1 MHLSE
6 AVKTPFQTTP
16 AIVMIGRLNPP
27 TTGHYFVIDKMKQFA
42 RKYGKGMVPVVVI
55 VDGKKTGDDKE
66 RNPLTPE
73 QRIAYM
79 KASGRADGVRFIV
92 APNAFAGFEA
102 VRKEGLEPM
111 AIAAGSDRKDD
122 YLRILDGH
130 FLDAAGAKQ
139 KHIAVDGLDRDGDG
153 EPEVPMDDLLD
164 ELEGGNMP
172 PISMISASLAREA
185 VKKDKLKAFGLITG
199 LQKKPKLAA
208 HMAAAIK
215 KAGEQDAISV

>member
-6 AVKTPFQTTP
+6 AVKTPYQTTP
-16 AIVMIGRLNPP
+16 AIVMLGRLNPP
-27 TTGHYFVIDKMKQFA
+27 TAGHYFVIDKMKRFA
-42 RKYGKGMVPVVVI
+42 RKYGKGMIPVVVI
-55 VDGKKTGDDKE
+55 IDGKKTGDDKE

-79 KASGRADGVRFIV
+79 KASGQADGVRFIT

-102 VRKEGLEPM
+102 VRKEGLEPI

-130 FLDAAGAKQ
+130 FLDGSGKKQ
-139 KHIAVDGLDRDGDG
+139 KHVAVDGLERDGDG
-153 EPEVPMDDLLD
+153 EPEVPVSELLD
-164 ELEGGNMP
+164 ELETGNMP

-185 VKKDKLKAFGLITG
+185 VRAGKLKAFGLVTG
-199 LQKKPKLAA
+199 LAKKPKLAA

-215 KAGEQDAISV
+215 KAGEQDAVAV